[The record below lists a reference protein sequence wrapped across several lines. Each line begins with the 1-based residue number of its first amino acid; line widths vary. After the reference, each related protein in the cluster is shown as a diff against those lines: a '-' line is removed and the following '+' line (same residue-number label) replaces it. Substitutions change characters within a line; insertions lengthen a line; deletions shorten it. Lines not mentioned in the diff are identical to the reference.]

1 MSIKMIGKGQVG
13 RRYCLRVNCSCL
25 LLSGRVF
32 ERDGARVVI
41 DELSLGFLEGATV
54 DYHRELIRSSFRIM
68 GNPNAEQ
75 GCSCGASFALK

>member
-1 MSIKMIGKGQVG
+1 
-13 RRYCLRVNCSCL
+13 
-25 LLSGRVF
+25 VF
-32 ERDGARVVI
+32 ERDGARVVV

-68 GNPNAEQ
+68 GNPNAEL